1 MSEVPAQVDHP
12 KVSAKSTKGV
22 PVPRP
27 QLFEDTPQ
35 REAELRQAHRR
46 AFEKIRAA
54 STMTDYQRL
63 VAAAVEELVD
73 ACEAYAART
82 A

>member
-1 MSEVPAQVDHP
+1 MRSIIGRQ
-12 KVSAKSTKGV
+12 GCNL
-22 PVPRP
+22 RP
-27 QLFEDTPQ
+27 QGGYRVSRPEPMQVTPQ
-35 REAELRQAHRR
+35 REAELRQAHQR

-54 STMTDYQRL
+54 STAADYQHL

-73 ACEAYAART
+73 ACEAYIART

>member
-1 MSEVPAQVDHP
+1 MQA
-12 KVSAKSTKGV
+12 
-22 PVPRP
+22 
-27 QLFEDTPQ
+27 TPQ
-35 REAELRQAHRR
+35 REAELRQAHQR

-54 STMTDYQRL
+54 STAADYQHL

-73 ACEAYAART
+73 ACEAYIART